1 MLDETLLRQILLNAT
16 AKKEFLRRL
25 RKSENVKTETIVGLL
40 DRICDY
46 TIKQKDFLDKTIGE
60 LLLVNGT
67 QRIDMIKELQKQMTN
82 EEFSRLSRVKGME
95 ELKKSMDYI
104 IDELE
109 KQGS

>member
-1 MLDETLLRQILLNAT
+1 MDYWIG
-16 AKKEFLRRL
+16 
-25 RKSENVKTETIVGLL
+25 S
-40 DRICDY
+40 ICDY